1 MGSVDVLNLGR
12 SRRTL
17 MQPRKRN
24 QKRFPLMK
32 LLRLVEQFA
41 SVDLWDSII
50 SKLLGKSSESF
61 QECYLQL

>member
-24 QKRFPLMK
+24 QKKFPLMK
-32 LLRLVEQFA
+32 LLRLVEQFT
-41 SVDLWDSII
+41 SVDLGDSII
-50 SKLLGKSSESF
+50 YKLIGKSSETFRVS
-61 QECYLQL
+61 YL

>member
-1 MGSVDVLNLGR
+1 MGSVDVLNLGK

-24 QKRFPLMK
+24 QKKFPLMK
-32 LLRLVEQFA
+32 LLRLVEKFA

-50 SKLLGKSSESF
+50 SS
-61 QECYLQL
+61 Y